1 MKAAC
6 KDVSGIDCSFVADG
20 KSTPEVKKALYDHA
34 AKFHSAVLAKATE
47 KDKADM
53 DKKMDQ
59 LLARQK

>member
-1 MKAAC
+1 MQAAC
-6 KDVSGIDCSFVADG
+6 RDVSGIDCSFIAGG
-20 KSTPEVKKALYDHA
+20 KSAQEVKNALYGHA

-59 LLARQK
+59 LLAGQK